1 MRRAW
6 QEAMGANVVNT
17 VAEGVAPMLAR
28 IGHCRVGLRILSNMA
43 LLRTATASF
52 RLRVDQLAY
61 RGTRPHRCEYSE
73 HPCEYSEYPSVP
85 ALWAA
90 SALRLVGHSTAREC
104 PLFIKCR

>member
-73 HPCEYSEYPSVP
+73 YPSRTAVP

-104 PLFIKCR
+104 PLFLKYR